1 MKESLIL
8 IKIDVSALA
17 PPEPMT
23 VILTHLAKL
32 TAQECLLIKHRRQPF
47 PLYEKL
53 KQAGFSYHC
62 VVHTQ
67 DEITL
72 YIFHQ
77 HSQTVFDEW
86 LVTSDLSASG
96 SAKGKH

>member
-1 MKESLIL
+1 MKASLKF
-8 IKIDVSALA
+8 IKVDVSTLA

-23 VILTHLAKL
+23 VISTHLASL
-32 TAQECLLIKHRRQPF
+32 TAQECLVIKHRRQPF

-53 KQAGFSYHC
+53 YKAGFSYHC

-67 DEITL
+67 DDITL

-77 HSQTVFDEW
+77 NTEIVFDEW
-86 LVTSDLSASG
+86 LVTNALAI
-96 SAKGKH
+96 AAVKGTD

>member
-1 MKESLIL
+1 MQANLTF
-8 IKIDVSALA
+8 IKVDVSTLA

-32 TAQECLLIKHRRQPF
+32 TAQECLLIRHNRQPF

-53 KQAGFSYHC
+53 NNAGFSYHC

-67 DEITL
+67 DDITL
-72 YIFHQ
+72 YVFHQ
-77 HSQTVFDEW
+77 NTQKVFDEW
-86 LVTSDLSASG
+86 LLTNRLAIGLV
-96 SAKGKH
+96 KGKD